1 MFITK
6 KHLSRRTMLRGM
18 GAAVALP
25 FLESMVPAL
34 TPLRKTAAAPKSRFA
49 AIEIVH
55 GSAGSTVYGEKHKL
69 WSPAKE
75 GRDFE
80 FTKILKPL
88 EPYREYTTIISD
100 TDCAPADAITA
111 EEVGADHFRS
121 SAVFLTGVHAKQTE
135 GSDVLNGTS
144 IDQMY
149 AHAYGQ
155 DTPLPSIQLSI
166 ENLDSSGTCG
176 YHYSCVYMDTI
187 CWSSPT
193 TPLPM
198 TRDPRLAFEEIF
210 GTGGS
215 AEDRAER
222 RRVNRSIL
230 DGITRDVARLKSDLD
245 PVDKRRLDDYLENIR
260 EIERRIERIEAY
272 NMMKGVEREV
282 PTAPIGVPESWE
294 EHVKLMYD
302 LQVLAFAADVTRVS
316 AFKLSR
322 DTSNRVFPESGSETP
337 FHTASHHQ
345 QKPSLIEDNALI
357 NRYHVKLM
365 THFLETLK
373 NTPDGDGSLARPHA
387 GALREPHGK
396 RQHPRPQASADAPPR
411 ACVGDSSRG
420 TSILRCPDE
429 TPQANILLTALHKLG
444 MNVETR
450 GRQHRTSYAV

>member
-6 KHLSRRTMLRGM
+6 KHVSRRKVLRGI
-18 GAAVALP
+18 GAAISLP
-25 FLESMVPAL
+25 LLDSMVPAL
-34 TPLRKTAAAPKSRFA
+34 TPLRKTSAVPRSRFA
-49 AIEIVH
+49 AVEIVH

-80 FTKILKPL
+80 YTKILKPL
-88 EPYREYTTIISD
+88 ESFREYTTIISD
-100 TDCAPADAITA
+100 TDCAQADAITA

-135 GSDVLNGTS
+135 GSDVENGTS

-149 AHAYGQ
+149 AKRFGQ

-187 CWSSPT
+187 SWSSPT

-198 TRDPRLAFEEIF
+198 TRDPRLAFEELF

-215 AEDRAER
+215 AEDRAAR
-222 RRVNRSIL
+222 REVNKSIL
-230 DGITRDVARLKSDLD
+230 DTISHDVARLKGDLD
-245 PVDKRRLDDYLENIR
+245 AADRRRLNDYLENIR
-260 EIERRIERIEAY
+260 EIERRIQMIEQYNSSHPFERSL
-272 NMMKGVEREV
+272 
-282 PTAPIGVPESWE
+282 PTAPVGVPESWE

-322 DTSNRVFPESGSETP
+322 DTSNRVFAVSGSDTP
-337 FHTASHHQ
+337 FHTSSHHQ
-345 QKPSLIEDNALI
+345 QKPSNIEDQAKI
-357 NRYHVKLM
+357 NRYHVGLLAY
-365 THFLETLK
+365 FLEKLRS
-373 NTPDGDGSLARPHA
+373 TPEGNGNLLDHSLVMYGSPMGNGNIHGHKRVPMVLMGHA
-387 GALREPHGK
+387 SGQLEGNMH
-396 RQHPRPQASADAPPR
+396 
-411 ACVGDSSRG
+411 
-420 TSILRCPDE
+420 LRCPNE

-444 MNVETR
+444 MDLDHVGDST
-450 GRQHRTSYAV
+450 GSLPV